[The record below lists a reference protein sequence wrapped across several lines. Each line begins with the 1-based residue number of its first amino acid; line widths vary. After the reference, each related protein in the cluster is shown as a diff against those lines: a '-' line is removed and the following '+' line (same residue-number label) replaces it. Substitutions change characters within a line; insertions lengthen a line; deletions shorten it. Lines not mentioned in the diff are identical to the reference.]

1 MWPERVQWLLAPVA
15 NYRET
20 LVGEQYS
27 TNGEGQERIRI
38 PGRMSNKSDVVIA
51 GGGIVGLATAYQI
64 TNRYPHMKVTVL
76 EKESAV
82 GTHQTGNNSG
92 VIHSGIYYK
101 PGSLKALNCREG
113 RAMMEQFCQDEGI
126 AYDICGKVIVAVD
139 DSEVE
144 RLMKIYQRGQQNGV
158 RCEVIDRER
167 LCEIEPHTA
176 GIKAIWVPDAGIVSY
191 RAVAVRLAEKLSQ
204 RGGQVVHDALVQG
217 VQKNSGEVVVQ
228 TTQGDFSGDYMINC
242 TGLFCDRIAK
252 KTGERPE
259 EKVVPFR
266 GEYYDLKPEAYH
278 LCNNLIYPVPDPQF
292 PFLGVHFTRMIDGR
306 FECGPNAVLA
316 FAREGYRK
324 RDINLRDLFEAL
336 FYKGFRR
343 MAAKHWKMGMG
354 EMWRSFSKKAFVKA
368 LQRLVPSVTEQ
379 DLVRGRS
386 GVRAQLLGTDGALI
400 DDFIILSSPRI
411 INVCNAPSPA
421 ATSSLK
427 IGKTVVEHLSEQVE
441 S

>member
-1 MWPERVQWLLAPVA
+1 VPDADYKVTPR
-15 NYRET
+15 R
-20 LVGEQYS
+20 GQYS
-27 TNGEGQERIRI
+27 TGAPFHEIDNF
-38 PGRMSNKSDVVIA
+38 PMSDSQRDVVIA

-64 TNRYPHMKVTVL
+64 TNKYPGMKVTIL
-76 EKESAV
+76 EKESEL
-82 GTHQTGNNSG
+82 GIHQTGSNSG

-101 PGSLKALNCREG
+101 PGSLKARNCHEG
-113 RAMMEQFCQDEGI
+113 RAMMEQFCKEEGI
-126 AYDICGKVIVAVD
+126 AYDICGKVIVAVNEA
-139 DSEVE
+139 EVE
-144 RLMKIYQRGQQNGV
+144 RLMNIYDRGQQNGV
-158 RCEVIDRER
+158 RCEVIERER

-191 RAVAVRLAEKLSQ
+191 RDVALRLAEKLIQ
-204 RGGQVVHDALVQG
+204 RGGQVVNNALVQG
-217 VQKNSGEVVVQ
+217 VQRDGTEVVVQ
-228 TTQGDFSGDYMINC
+228 TTVGEFRGAYMINC
-242 TGLFCDRIAK
+242 TGLFCDRVAK

-259 EKVVPFR
+259 SKVVPFR
-266 GEYYDLKPEAYH
+266 GEYYDLKPESYH

-324 RDINLRDLFEAL
+324 RDVNLKDLAEAL
-336 FYKGFRR
+336 AYKGFRR
-343 MAAKHWKMGMG
+343 MALRHWKKGMG

-368 LQRLVPSVTEQ
+368 LQRLVPSVTED
-379 DLVRGRS
+379 DLVRGRA
-386 GVRAQLLGTDGALI
+386 GVRAQLLGTDGSLI

-427 IGKTVVEHLSEQVE
+427 IGKTIVEHLSQQVDA
-441 S
+441 

>member
-1 MWPERVQWLLAPVA
+1 
-15 NYRET
+15 
-20 LVGEQYS
+20 
-27 TNGEGQERIRI
+27 
-38 PGRMSNKSDVVIA
+38 MSGKSDVVIA

-64 TNRYPHMKVTVL
+64 TNKYPHMKVTVL

-82 GTHQTGNNSG
+82 GTHQTGSNSG

-113 RAMMEQFCQDEGI
+113 RSMMEAFCRDEGI
-126 AYDICGKVIVAVD
+126 AYDICGKVIVAVNE
-139 DSEVE
+139 SEVE
-144 RLMKIYQRGQQNGV
+144 RLMNIYQRGQANGV
-158 RCEVIDRER
+158 RCEVIERER
-167 LCEIEPHTA
+167 LCEIEPYTA
-176 GIKAIWVPDAGIVSY
+176 GIKAIWVPDAGIVNY
-191 RAVAVRLAEKLSQ
+191 RDVAIRLATKLEQ
-204 RGGQVVHDALVQG
+204 RGGEVVNDAFVRG
-217 VQKNSGEVVVQ
+217 VQRSNGEVVVE
-228 TTQGDFSGDYMINC
+228 TRIGEFRGDYMINC

-259 EKVVPFR
+259 SKVVPFR
-266 GEYYDLKPEAYH
+266 GEYYDLRPESYH
-278 LCNNLIYPVPDPQF
+278 LCNNLIYPVPDPEF

-306 FECGPNAVLA
+306 MECGPNAVLA

-324 RDINLRDLFEAL
+324 RDINLRDLTEAL
-336 FYKGFRR
+336 SYKGFRR

-368 LQRLVPSVTEQ
+368 LQRLVPSVTED
-379 DLVRGRS
+379 DLIRGRA

-400 DDFIILSSPRI
+400 DDFIILSSQRI

-427 IGKTVVEHLSEQVE
+427 IGKTIVEHLIAQVE
-441 S
+441 T

>member
-1 MWPERVQWLLAPVA
+1 M
-15 NYRET
+15 NT
-20 LVGEQYS
+20 HS
-27 TNGEGQERIRI
+27 
-38 PGRMSNKSDVVIA
+38 KSDVVIA

-64 TNRYPHMKVTVL
+64 ANKYPQMTVTVL
-76 EKESAV
+76 EKEAEV
-82 GTHQTGNNSG
+82 GVHQTGSNSG

-113 RAMMEQFCQDEGI
+113 RSMMERFCKDEGI
-126 AYDICGKVIVAVD
+126 AYDICGKVIVAVN

-144 RLMKIYQRGQQNGV
+144 RLMHIYERGQKNGV

-176 GIKAIWVPDAGIVSY
+176 GVKAIWVPDAGIVSY
-191 RAVAVRLAEKLSQ
+191 RDVALRLAEILAQ
-204 RGGQVVHDALVQG
+204 RGGRVINDAFVKG
-217 VQKNSGEVVVQ
+217 IKKSGDEVVVQ
-228 TTQGDFSGDYMINC
+228 STAGDFHGSYMINC

-259 EKVVPFR
+259 SKVVPFR
-266 GEYYDLKPEAYH
+266 GEYYDLKPESYH

-324 RDINLRDLFEAL
+324 RDVNFRDLFEAL
-336 FYKGFRR
+336 SYKGFRK
-343 MAAKHWKMGMG
+343 MASRHWKMGMG

-368 LQRLVPSVTEQ
+368 LQRLVPSVTED
-379 DLVRGRS
+379 DLIRGRA
-386 GVRAQLLGTDGALI
+386 GVRAQLLGTDGSLI
-400 DDFIILSSPRI
+400 DDFIILSSPRV

-427 IGKTVVEHLSEQVE
+427 IGKTIVEHLSEQVDR
-441 S
+441 

>member
-1 MWPERVQWLLAPVA
+1 MPDADYKVTPR
-15 NYRET
+15 R
-20 LVGEQYS
+20 GQYS
-27 TNGEGQERIRI
+27 TGAPFHEIDNF
-38 PGRMSNKSDVVIA
+38 PMSDSQRDVVIA

-64 TNRYPHMKVTVL
+64 TNKYPGMKVTIL
-76 EKESAV
+76 EKESEL
-82 GTHQTGNNSG
+82 GIHQTGSNSG

-101 PGSLKALNCREG
+101 PGSLKARNCHEG
-113 RAMMEQFCQDEGI
+113 RAMMEQFCKEEGI
-126 AYDICGKVIVAVD
+126 AYDICGKVIVAVNEA
-139 DSEVE
+139 EVE
-144 RLMKIYQRGQQNGV
+144 RLMNIYDRGQQNGV
-158 RCEVIDRER
+158 RCEVIERER

-191 RAVAVRLAEKLSQ
+191 RDVALRLAEKLIQ
-204 RGGQVVHDALVQG
+204 RGGQVVNNALVQG
-217 VQKNSGEVVVQ
+217 VQRDGTEVVVQ
-228 TTQGDFSGDYMINC
+228 TTVGEFRSAYMINC
-242 TGLFCDRIAK
+242 TGLFCDRVAK

-259 EKVVPFR
+259 SKVVPFR
-266 GEYYDLKPEAYH
+266 GEYYDLKPESYH

-324 RDINLRDLFEAL
+324 RDVNLKDLAEAL
-336 FYKGFRR
+336 AYKGFRR
-343 MAAKHWKMGMG
+343 MALRHWKKGMG

-368 LQRLVPSVTEQ
+368 LQRLVPSVTED
-379 DLVRGRS
+379 DLVRGRA
-386 GVRAQLLGTDGALI
+386 GVRAQLLGTDGSLI

-427 IGKTVVEHLSEQVE
+427 IGKTIVEHLSQQVDA
-441 S
+441 

>member
-1 MWPERVQWLLAPVA
+1 
-15 NYRET
+15 
-20 LVGEQYS
+20 
-27 TNGEGQERIRI
+27 
-38 PGRMSNKSDVVIA
+38 MSGKSDVVIA

-64 TNRYPHMKVTVL
+64 TNKYPHMKVTVL
-76 EKESAV
+76 EKESTV
-82 GTHQTGNNSG
+82 GVHQTGSNSG

-113 RAMMEQFCQDEGI
+113 RSMMEAFCKDEGI
-126 AYDICGKVIVAVD
+126 AYDICGKVIVAVNE
-139 DSEVE
+139 SEVE
-144 RLMKIYQRGQQNGV
+144 RLMNIYQRGQKNGV
-158 RCEVIDRER
+158 RCEVIERER

-191 RAVAVRLAEKLSQ
+191 RDVAFRLASKLEE
-204 RGGQVVHDALVQG
+204 RG
-217 VQKNSGEVVVQ
+217 GEVVNDAFVRGVQ
-228 TTQGDFSGDYMINC
+228 RSNDEVIVETKGGEFRGDYMINC
-242 TGLFCDRIAK
+242 TGLFCDRVAK
-252 KTGERPE
+252 KTGERPDS
-259 EKVVPFR
+259 KVVPFR
-266 GEYYDLKPEAYH
+266 GEYYDLKPESYH

-306 FECGPNAVLA
+306 MECGPNAVLA

-324 RDINLRDLFEAL
+324 RDINLRDLAEAL
-336 FYKGFRR
+336 SYKGFRR

-368 LQRLVPSVTEQ
+368 LQRLVPSVTED
-379 DLVRGRS
+379 DLIRGRA
-386 GVRAQLLGTDGALI
+386 GVRAQLLGRDGALI
-400 DDFIILSSPRI
+400 DDFIILSSQRV

-427 IGKTVVEHLSEQVE
+427 IGKTIVEHLIAQVE

>member
-1 MWPERVQWLLAPVA
+1 
-15 NYRET
+15 
-20 LVGEQYS
+20 
-27 TNGEGQERIRI
+27 
-38 PGRMSNKSDVVIA
+38 MSGKSDVVIA

-64 TNRYPHMKVTVL
+64 TNKYPHMKVTVL
-76 EKESAV
+76 EKESTV
-82 GTHQTGNNSG
+82 GVHQTGSNSG

-113 RAMMEQFCQDEGI
+113 RSMMEAFCKDEGI
-126 AYDICGKVIVAVD
+126 AYDICGKVIVAVNEP
-139 DSEVE
+139 EVE
-144 RLMKIYQRGQQNGV
+144 RLMNIYQRGQKNGV
-158 RCEVIDRER
+158 RCEVIERER

-191 RAVAVRLAEKLSQ
+191 RDVALRLASKLEE
-204 RGGQVVHDALVQG
+204 RG
-217 VQKNSGEVVVQ
+217 GEVVNDAFVRGIERSNDEVVVE
-228 TTQGDFSGDYMINC
+228 TKVGEFRGDYMINC
-242 TGLFCDRIAK
+242 TGLFCDRVAK
-252 KTGERPE
+252 KTGERPDS
-259 EKVVPFR
+259 KVVPFR
-266 GEYYDLKPEAYH
+266 GEYYDLKPESYH

-306 FECGPNAVLA
+306 MECGPNAVLA

-324 RDINLRDLFEAL
+324 RDINLRDLAEAL
-336 FYKGFRR
+336 SYKGFRR

-368 LQRLVPSVTEQ
+368 LQRLVPSVTED
-379 DLVRGRS
+379 DLIRGRA
-386 GVRAQLLGTDGALI
+386 GVRAQLLGRDGALI
-400 DDFIILSSPRI
+400 DDFIILSSQRV

-427 IGKTVVEHLSEQVE
+427 IGKTIVEHLIAQVE

>member
-1 MWPERVQWLLAPVA
+1 LSE
-15 NYRET
+15 
-20 LVGEQYS
+20 
-27 TNGEGQERIRI
+27 I
-38 PGRMSNKSDVVIA
+38 MSDKSDVVIA

-64 TNRYPHMKVTVL
+64 TNKYPQMKVTVL
-76 EKESAV
+76 EKEAAV
-82 GTHQTGNNSG
+82 GMHQTGSNSG

-113 RAMMEQFCQDEGI
+113 RAMLEEFCKAEGI
-126 AYDICGKVIVAVD
+126 AFDICGKVIVAVN

-144 RLMKIYQRGQQNGV
+144 RLMNIYQRGQDNGV

-176 GIKAIWVPDAGIVSY
+176 GIKAIWVPDAGIVGY
-191 RAVAVRLAEKLSQ
+191 RDVAIRLAEKLIECGGKVVNNAFV
-204 RGGQVVHDALVQG
+204 RGI
-217 VQKNSGEVVVQ
+217 QKCNGEVVVE
-228 TTQGDFSGDYMINC
+228 TSAGDFHGDYMINC
-242 TGLFCDRIAK
+242 TGLFCDRVAT

-259 EKVVPFR
+259 SKVVPFR
-266 GEYYDLKPEAYH
+266 GEYYDLKPESYY

-306 FECGPNAVLA
+306 MECGPNAVLA

-324 RDINLRDLFEAL
+324 RDINLRDLAEAL
-336 FYKGFRR
+336 SYKGFRR
-343 MAAKHWKMGMG
+343 MASKHWKKGMG

-368 LQRLVPSVTEQ
+368 LQRLVPSVTED
-379 DLVRGRS
+379 DLIRGRA
-386 GVRAQLLGTDGALI
+386 GVRAQLLGMDGSLI

-427 IGKTVVEHLSEQVE
+427 IGKTIVEYLAKQVE

>member
-1 MWPERVQWLLAPVA
+1 
-15 NYRET
+15 
-20 LVGEQYS
+20 
-27 TNGEGQERIRI
+27 
-38 PGRMSNKSDVVIA
+38 MSGKSDVVIA

-64 TNRYPHMKVTVL
+64 TNKYPHMKVTVL
-76 EKESAV
+76 EKESTV
-82 GTHQTGNNSG
+82 GVHQTGSNSG

-113 RAMMEQFCQDEGI
+113 RSMMEAFCKDEGI
-126 AYDICGKVIVAVD
+126 AYDICGKVIVAVNEP
-139 DSEVE
+139 EVE
-144 RLMKIYQRGQQNGV
+144 RLMNIYQRGQKNGV
-158 RCEVIDRER
+158 RCEVIERER

-191 RAVAVRLAEKLSQ
+191 RDVALRLASKLEE
-204 RGGQVVHDALVQG
+204 RG
-217 VQKNSGEVVVQ
+217 GEVVNDAFVRGIQ
-228 TTQGDFSGDYMINC
+228 RSNDEVIVETKVGEFRGDYMINC
-242 TGLFCDRIAK
+242 TGLFCDRVAK
-252 KTGERPE
+252 KTGERPDS
-259 EKVVPFR
+259 KVVPFR
-266 GEYYDLKPEAYH
+266 GEYYDLKPESYH

-306 FECGPNAVLA
+306 MECGPNAVLA

-324 RDINLRDLFEAL
+324 RDINLRDLAEAL
-336 FYKGFRR
+336 SYKGFRR

-368 LQRLVPSVTEQ
+368 LQRLVPSVTED
-379 DLVRGRS
+379 DLIRGRA
-386 GVRAQLLGTDGALI
+386 GVRAQLLGRDGALI
-400 DDFIILSSPRI
+400 DDFIILSSQRV

-427 IGKTVVEHLSEQVE
+427 IGKTIVEHLIAQVE

>member
-1 MWPERVQWLLAPVA
+1 
-15 NYRET
+15 
-20 LVGEQYS
+20 
-27 TNGEGQERIRI
+27 
-38 PGRMSNKSDVVIA
+38 MSGKSDVVIA

-64 TNRYPHMKVTVL
+64 TNKYPHMKVTVL
-76 EKESAV
+76 EKESTV
-82 GTHQTGNNSG
+82 GVHQTGSNSG

-113 RAMMEQFCQDEGI
+113 RSMMEAFCKDEGI
-126 AYDICGKVIVAVD
+126 AYDICGKVIVAVNEP
-139 DSEVE
+139 EVE
-144 RLMKIYQRGQQNGV
+144 RLMNIYKRGQKNGV
-158 RCEVIDRER
+158 RCEVIERER

-191 RAVAVRLAEKLSQ
+191 RDVALRLASKLEE
-204 RGGQVVHDALVQG
+204 RG
-217 VQKNSGEVVVQ
+217 GEVVNDAFVRGIERSNDEVVVE
-228 TTQGDFSGDYMINC
+228 TKVGEFRGDYMINC
-242 TGLFCDRIAK
+242 TGLFCDRVAK
-252 KTGERPE
+252 KTGERPDS
-259 EKVVPFR
+259 KVVPFR
-266 GEYYDLKPEAYH
+266 GEYYDLKPESYH

-306 FECGPNAVLA
+306 MECGPNAVLA

-324 RDINLRDLFEAL
+324 RDINLRDLAEAL
-336 FYKGFRR
+336 SYKGFRR

-368 LQRLVPSVTEQ
+368 LQRLVPSVTED
-379 DLVRGRS
+379 DLIRGRA
-386 GVRAQLLGTDGALI
+386 GVRAQLLGRDGALI
-400 DDFIILSSPRI
+400 DDFIILSSQRV

-427 IGKTVVEHLSEQVE
+427 IGKTIVEHLIAQVE

>member
-1 MWPERVQWLLAPVA
+1 MI
-15 NYRET
+15 
-20 LVGEQYS
+20 G
-27 TNGEGQERIRI
+27 
-38 PGRMSNKSDVVIA
+38 KSDVVIA

-64 TNRYPHMKVTVL
+64 TNQYPHMKVTVL

-82 GTHQTGNNSG
+82 GVHQTGRNSG

-113 RAMMEQFCQDEGI
+113 RSMMEVFCKEEGI
-126 AYDICGKVIVAVD
+126 AYDICGKVIVAVN

-144 RLMKIYQRGQQNGV
+144 RLMDIYQRGQKNGV

-191 RAVAVRLAEKLSQ
+191 RDVAIRLAEKLEQ
-204 RGGQVVHDALVQG
+204 RGGEVVNDAFVRG
-217 VQKNSGEVVVQ
+217 VQRSSGEVVVETKVGEFQ
-228 TTQGDFSGDYMINC
+228 GDYMINC
-242 TGLFCDRIAK
+242 TGLFCDRVAK
-252 KTGERPE
+252 KTGERPDS
-259 EKVVPFR
+259 KVVPFR
-266 GEYYDLKPEAYH
+266 GEYYDLRPESYH

-306 FECGPNAVLA
+306 MECGPNAVLA

-324 RDINLRDLFEAL
+324 RDINLRDLAEAL
-336 FYKGFRR
+336 SYKGFRR

-368 LQRLVPSVTEQ
+368 LQRLVPSVTED
-379 DLVRGRS
+379 DLIRGRA

-400 DDFIILSSPRI
+400 DDFIILSSERI

-427 IGKTVVEHLSEQVE
+427 IGKTIVEHLMAQVE